1 MRGRGLRVRAAS
13 DSSVLIRPCRSLL
26 FACRGVDVPGVTV
39 ADVPLPVAVE
49 KHVALRPAKD
59 LDELHVIE
67 VLEPPK
73 TLAVNRRLEIG
84 FDDQR
89 VTDLQLLV

>member
-1 MRGRGLRVRAAS
+1 MILLNGRAATAT
-13 DSSVLIRPCRSLL
+13 RAGRET
-26 FACRGVDVPGVTV
+26 ANRKG
-39 ADVPLPVAVE
+39 ALPDGIDFPVRTEQWRLQQHA
-49 KHVALRPAKD
+49 ALRPAKD
-59 LDELHVIE
+59 PDELHVIE